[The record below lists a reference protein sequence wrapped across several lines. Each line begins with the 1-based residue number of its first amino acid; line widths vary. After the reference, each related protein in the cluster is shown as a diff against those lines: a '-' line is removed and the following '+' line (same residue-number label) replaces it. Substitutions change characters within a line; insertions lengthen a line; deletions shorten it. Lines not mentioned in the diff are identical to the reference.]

1 MLSVLIPVYNYDITN
16 LLQDLYRQCTA
27 TGIVFEIIITDDKSD
42 NNYIEKNKGE
52 AIRLNCRF
60 IENETNVGRTQTRK
74 KLAEEAHYQSLLFLD
89 SDTLPVAD
97 NFIANY
103 IKVINK
109 APVILGGIAYK
120 NDPGTPN
127 TSLRLKYGIERE
139 SKPAQVRSL
148 NPYGN
153 VLSANLLIDK
163 QVFLENNFSKEAN
176 LYGLDIYF
184 AYNLYKKQIPLLHI
198 DNPVYHI
205 GLENNEV
212 FFKKSLNAVK
222 SRKDM
227 LASEEG
233 IENINSLL
241 KHYKKLKKYRL
252 KGLVS
257 LGFKIT
263 EPLLKRKILN
273 DNPNLFCLDLYRLG
287 YICSLKD

>member
-1 MLSVLIPVYNYDITN
+1 MLSILIPVYNYDTSQ
-16 LLQDLYRQCTA
+16 LLQKIHAEAVSLN
-27 TGIVFEIIITDDKSD
+27 IPFEIIVIDDKSETSFL
-42 NNYIEKNKGE
+42 EKNK
-52 AIRLNCRF
+52 AQAKLLNYRF
-60 IENETNVGRTQTRK
+60 IENEVNLGRTQTRK
-74 KLAEEAHYQSLLFLD
+74 KLAEVARYQSLLFLD
-89 SDTLPVAD
+89 ADTLPVSD
-97 NFIANY
+97 DFITNY

-120 NDPGTPN
+120 THPKDPN
-127 TSLRLKYGIERE
+127 TTLRLKYGIERE
-139 SKPAQVRSL
+139 SKPAQIRSL

-153 VLSANLLIDK
+153 ILSANLLIDK
-163 QVFLENNFSKEAN
+163 HVFLENNFSKEAN

-184 AYNLYKKQIPLLHI
+184 AYNLYKKQVAILHI

-212 FFKKSLNAVK
+212 FFKKSLDAVK
-222 SRKDM
+222 SRKDI
-227 LASEEG
+227 LACKEG

-273 DNPNLFCLDLYRLG
+273 SNPNLFCLDLYRLG
-287 YICSLKD
+287 YICSI

>member
-1 MLSVLIPVYNYDITN
+1 MLSILIPVYNYDISQ
-16 LLQDLYRQCTA
+16 LLQKIHTEVISLN
-27 TGIVFEIIITDDKSD
+27 IPFEIIVIDDKS
-42 NNYIEKNKGE
+42 EKSFLKKNKTQAE
-52 AIRLNCRF
+52 LLNCKF
-60 IENETNVGRTQTRK
+60 IENKVNLGRTQTRK
-74 KLAEEAHYQSLLFLD
+74 KLAEEARYQSLLFLD
-89 SDTLPVAD
+89 SDTLPVSD

-103 IKVINK
+103 IKVMDK
-109 APVILGGIAYK
+109 AQVILGGIAYK
-120 NDPGTPN
+120 TEPKDPN

-184 AYNLYKKQIPLLHI
+184 AYNLYKNHTPLLHI

-205 GLENNEV
+205 GLESNEV

-222 SRKDM
+222 SRKDI
-227 LASEEG
+227 LVNKEG

-241 KHYKKLKKYRL
+241 KHYKKLKKYGL
-252 KGLVS
+252 KPLVS
-257 LGFKIT
+257 LGFKAA
-263 EPLLKRKILN
+263 EPVLKRKILN

>member
-1 MLSVLIPVYNYDITN
+1 MLSILIPVYNYDISR
-16 LLQDLYRQCTA
+16 LLQKIHAEAVSLS
-27 TGIVFEIIITDDKSD
+27 IPFEIVVTDDGSEKSFL
-42 NNYIEKNKGE
+42 EKNKAQAE
-52 AIRLNCRF
+52 LLNCKF
-60 IENETNVGRTQTRK
+60 IENKVNLGRTQSRK
-74 KLAEEAHYQSLLFLD
+74 LLAESALYDKLLFLD
-89 SDTLPVAD
+89 ADVIPVSDY
-97 NFIANY
+97 FIANY
-103 IKVINK
+103 TKVMDK
-109 APVILGGIAYK
+109 AQVIMGGIAYK
-120 NDPGTPN
+120 NESGTPH

-163 QVFLENNFSKEAN
+163 QVFLDNNFSKEAN

-184 AYNLYKKQIPLLHI
+184 AYNLYKKQIALLHI

-205 GLENNEV
+205 GLESNEV

-227 LASEEG
+227 LADKED

-263 EPLLKRKILN
+263 EPILKRKILN